1 MELESILVS
10 HWKLRNPSQLAG
22 MVETIRR
29 GSLLP
34 PIVVGQW
41 EGFPLQ
47 IINGHHRAVAYW
59 MAGVRDLGW
68 GDFILLEEPPLGI
81 SSKGPLLAMVERYRW
96 ALDPNNGGADGDDRR

>member
-1 MELESILVS
+1 
-10 HWKLRNPSQLAG
+10 

-47 IINGHHRAVAYW
+47 IINGHHRGVAYW

-68 GDFILLEEPPLGI
+68 GEFILLEEPPMGI
-81 SSKGPLLAMVERYRW
+81 QSKGSLVTMVERYRW
-96 ALDPNNGGADGDDRR
+96 AVDPNNIGQDGGAKR

>member
-1 MELESILVS
+1 
-10 HWKLRNPSQLAG
+10 

-34 PIVVGQW
+34 PIIVGQW

-68 GDFILLEEPPLGI
+68 AEFILLEEPPLGI
-81 SSKGPLLAMVERYRW
+81 PSNGSLLAMVERYRW
-96 ALDPNNGGADGDDRR
+96 ALGPDNSSQDGK